1 FVLKKVLGEHLTAT
15 TAKAQRQQTRFRI
28 IAYNAYKKSSLF
40 LFEHFYA
47 AGLEHA
53 DYANIDC
60 KKTNAQQQSI

>member
-1 FVLKKVLGEHLTAT
+1 VLKKVLGEHLTAT

-47 AGLEHA
+47 AVHSKGF
-53 DYANIDC
+53 NITYFC
-60 KKTNAQQQSI
+60 NSVGT